1 MSETITEDEWTE
13 LTKQFSYNSMTL
25 YGDRA
30 HYNGTNSS
38 SSEGEPTYFYGVQLP
53 DGTIQALGRMRD
65 DSIHSTPVYNSKHE
79 KLITFGEPERLSD
92 ARSHFTKIKQPL
104 EECKIVLLT
113 LKQEVIDSEYRSQ
126 LYFTCWWGA
135 TIGDYTKLVD
145 IHATEHDFGSLLA
158 GTENFT
164 YTYNTK
170 EKAETRDITEMMV

>member
-13 LTKQFSYNSMTL
+13 LTRQFGYNSMTL

-30 HYNGTNSS
+30 HYQGTNPSD
-38 SSEGEPTYFYGVQLP
+38 SELEPMYFYGVRLP
-53 DGTIQALGRMRD
+53 NGSIQAIGRMNNEN
-65 DSIHSTPVYNSKHE
+65 IHSSPVYNSKHE
-79 KLITFGEPERLSD
+79 KLLTFSKGERLND
-92 ARSHFTKIKQPL
+92 ARKYATVHNLPL
-104 EECKIVLLT
+104 EECKLVLLT
-113 LKQEVIDSEYRSQ
+113 LKQEVLDSKYRSQ
-126 LYFTCWWGA
+126 LYLTCWWGA